1 MENRYPFFGS
11 TDDYGNEIT
20 QIKSLAEILI
30 KRNKAEELE
39 KLLPLLTK
47 QHEKR
52 ENDFYESLGNNA
64 LTYYSDN
71 VLLANPTIKTDDLL
85 PYSIAKLVEKRNRI
99 VYEALIA
106 NNDLSFFGLGDKDD
120 NTKFHNKFV
129 DNEGLPMLMFH
140 GVRKYNP
147 AVQNSAMG
155 TGVKIPFGTFDP
167 QGFPATYFSPNLDY
181 AKFYAGVSENQPMP
195 DDDYYGFIYPV
206 ILKAFNPID
215 LRILGFKNTFKNYK
229 DYIYLASG
237 VKIKNP
243 NPKAIDEN
251 KEHPVWGFTRILN
264 EGIKQLKA
272 AGVDGLI
279 QIGDVP
285 IFDSDGKVIED
296 RDKWF
301 QEEEYLTFYPDQ
313 VISVIE
319 RLQITDVSIS
329 KSSGTG
335 DIRIYKKGGYVSIK
349 WFTK

>member
-11 TDDYGNEIT
+11 TDEYGSEIS

-52 ENDFYESLGNNA
+52 ENDFYESLGNDA
-64 LTYYSDN
+64 LQFYSQN
-71 VLLANPTIKTDDLL
+71 VLLENPTLKTNNLE
-85 PYSIAKLVEKRNRI
+85 PYSKLVEKMDKI
-99 VYEALIA
+99 ISDGLIA
-106 NNDLSFFGLGDKDD
+106 KNDLSFFGFGGSDI
-120 NTKFHNKFV
+120 NSKFDNKFV
-129 DNEGLPMLMFH
+129 NDRGYPELMFH

-167 QGFPATYFSPNLDY
+167 EGFPATYFSPNLDY

-349 WFTK
+349 

>member
-1 MENRYPFFGS
+1 MENKYPFFGS
-11 TDDYGNEIT
+11 TDDYGSEISE
-20 QIKSLAEILI
+20 IKKLAEILI
-30 KRNKAEELE
+30 RRNKAEELE

-47 QHEKR
+47 KHEEREKR
-52 ENDFYESLGNNA
+52 FYDSLGEGA
-64 LTYYSDN
+64 LTLYSVN
-71 VLLANPTIKTDDLL
+71 VLTQNPTIKTDNL
-85 PYSIAKLVEKRNRI
+85 PSNNELVEKMDKIIYN
-99 VYEALIA
+99 ALIDK
-106 NNDLSFFGLGDKDD
+106 NDLSFFGFGGSDI
-120 NTKFHNKFV
+120 NSKFDNKFV
-129 DNEGLPMLMFH
+129 NNRGYPELMFH

-155 TGVKIPFGTFDP
+155 SGVKIPFGTFDP
-167 QGFPATYFSPNLDY
+167 EGFPATYFSPNLEY
-181 AKFYAGVSENQPMP
+181 AKFYAGVAENQPMP
-195 DDDYYGFIYPV
+195 DDNYYGFIYPV

-285 IFDSDGKVIED
+285 RFDSNGKVIED
-296 RDKWF
+296 RDDWF

-319 RLQITDVSIS
+319 KLPIPSDIELT

-349 WFTK
+349 